1 MKDPVPQFDLFFYL
15 QADMTNVDG
24 KQRTVTTLRGL
35 SGGPIRAVRE
45 IANGELWMPS
55 ENDEDR
61 RDPKLRVQ
69 GQEKWSKGSCWSTIQ
84 QILRQP
90 DIGLQDP
97 P

>member
-1 MKDPVPQFDLFFYL
+1 MYAANGDDVE
-15 QADMTNVDG
+15 V
-24 KQRTVTTLRGL
+24 GL

-55 ENDEDR
+55 KTMKIVAIQSSEF
-61 RDPKLRVQ
+61 Q
-69 GQEKWSKGSCWSTIQ
+69 GQEKWSRGSRWSTIQ

-90 DIGLQDP
+90 DIGHPQDP